1 MKIRLYQVN
10 TLKAPEKVFVSH
22 AEAGNI
28 SLSDY
33 DCNYVGYVDCE
44 DLEAVYRMFNINQPA
59 RYIGRS
65 MSVSD
70 IVEVVESAADATKRG
85 FYYCDSIGFKYLG
98 EAL

>member
-1 MKIRLYQVN
+1 MIIRLYQVN

-65 MSVSD
+65 MSASD
-70 IVEVVESAADATKRG
+70 IVEVIDSATEVKPG
-85 FYYCDSIGFKYLG
+85 FYYCDNIGFKYLG
-98 EAL
+98 EEL